1 MAVLRLRDVSQAP
14 TMDQLR
20 ASQSIKAMP
29 SPKSDPT
36 NPPVPPNK
44 KRVYNATG
52 AHRVPVNTFSS
63 CPKQE

>member
-1 MAVLRLRDVSQAP
+1 MAGLSLRDVSQAP

-36 NPPVPPNK
+36 NPPVPP
-44 KRVYNATG
+44 VYNATG
-52 AHRVPVNTFSS
+52 AHRVPVNTLSS